1 MVLHLISAVMGTLA
15 GVVFIIGDDDF
26 LGLSYRQGLWDTV
39 VFGLALFA
47 SLTAVIAGCVA
58 ACANSNRVVR
68 SCTIAVI
75 VGSII
80 AFCLQLTLAINDAVA
95 ATEECRD
102 DDYGR
107 ECVDVYWDGLWTI
120 LAFTTSLLSSGLSI
134 GALVLLKA

>member
-1 MVLHLISAVMGTLA
+1 M
-15 GVVFIIGDDDF
+15 
-26 LGLSYRQGLWDTV
+26 WDTV

-120 LAFTTSLLSSGLSI
+120 LAFITSLLSSGLSI